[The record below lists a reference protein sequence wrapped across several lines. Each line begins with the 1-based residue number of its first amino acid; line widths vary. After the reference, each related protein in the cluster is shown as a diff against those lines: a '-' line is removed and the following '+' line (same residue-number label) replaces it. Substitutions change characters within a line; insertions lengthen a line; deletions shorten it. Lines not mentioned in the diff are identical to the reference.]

1 MFTLGQVTQV
11 KVLLLL
17 TVNVTLE
24 VHHGL
29 DIVVEHFGAHPAL
42 HKDDI
47 TMATGFRLAWFRP
60 KPVTTPTITKQ
71 KAKKFISVA
80 SKGKKMKLSYPQSP
94 TMPKLGGNHWK

>member
-47 TMATGFRLAWFRP
+47 IMAMACL
-60 KPVTTPTITKQ
+60 V
-71 KAKKFISVA
+71 
-80 SKGKKMKLSYPQSP
+80 
-94 TMPKLGGNHWK
+94 